1 MVPRFVR
8 EMWVFLKGGP
18 IWFLAPILVI
28 LLVLVLFV
36 LLTDPEGVFP
46 FVYSVF

>member
-1 MVPRFVR
+1 MTRFLR
-8 EMWVFLKGGP
+8 EMWRFVKGGP
-18 IWFLAPILVI
+18 IFFLAPIIVL

-46 FVYSVF
+46 FVYSIF